1 MTVRRLWLFTGE
13 NKMETIIVVKCV
25 LACVVGGL
33 FSFISTR
40 NKSRFG
46 IIVGVIIALIWTV
59 DTGSVVG
66 LQLAF
71 WMFDSDGLCEINEIL
86 STYSRQAWI
95 FYSLWSGQAI
105 TFWIWCWLTRNKWF
119 EITGA
124 WTPPCFTLS
133 ISAFTTSFL
142 FYFFLFWLLVDRSI
156 IIVQKNESDKPTLY
170 K

>member
-1 MTVRRLWLFTGE
+1 
-13 NKMETIIVVKCV
+13 METIIVVKCV
-25 LACVVGGL
+25 LAFVVGGL

-71 WMFDSDGLCEINEIL
+71 WMFDSDGLYEINEIL
-86 STYSRQAWI
+86 STYSRQAWT

-105 TFWIWCWLTRNKWF
+105 TFWIWCWLTRNK
-119 EITGA
+119 
-124 WTPPCFTLS
+124 
-133 ISAFTTSFL
+133 
-142 FYFFLFWLLVDRSI
+142 
-156 IIVQKNESDKPTLY
+156 
-170 K
+170 